1 MHQRA
6 DHRTQ
11 GFSPARR
18 YGGNSGRIRG
28 LDGTPQRREGSSMK
42 VKLPVRKAIL
52 NRRTYEAPA
61 EGRSDKLRL
70 DFNENTSGC
79 SPAVLRALAKLTS
92 KQLAMYPEYQ
102 LPTRRVARYFGVRS
116 EELLLTNGGDDA
128 LRVFFDTFVE
138 PGSGILICE
147 PTFPMYRYY
156 AEIYGA
162 RISVLR
168 YGSEMEFPLEGVIA
182 ALRKKPCVLFIANPN
197 NPTGTL
203 LQKDDLRRIL
213 KAAAH
218 TAVVM
223 DEAYAEFSGFSVV
236 RWIRK
241 YPQLFVARTFSKVA
255 GLAALRLGAVIACK
269 ESLALVRRAM
279 PPFPVNLASLVAAEA
294 ALSDGATMRRYV
306 LQVQHLRRWFA
317 AELEKLVVKTYP
329 SGGNFLLANFGPSG
343 PALFQK
349 LEKQGILL
357 RERSKDIGP
366 GFVRITI
373 GTQSEMQRLL
383 KTIRKEWKTSA

>member
-1 MHQRA
+1 
-6 DHRTQ
+6 
-11 GFSPARR
+11 
-18 YGGNSGRIRG
+18 
-28 LDGTPQRREGSSMK
+28 MK
-42 VKLPVRKAIL
+42 AHLPVREAIL

-61 EGRSDKLRL
+61 EGRSSKLRL

-79 SPAVLRALAKLTS
+79 SPAVRRALASLTT

-102 LPTRRVARYFGVRS
+102 APTRRIARYFGARP

-138 PGSGILICE
+138 ASSHILICE

-156 AEIYGA
+156 GEIYGA
-162 RISVLR
+162 RISALR

-182 ALRKKPCVLFIANPN
+182 ALRKKPRVLFIANPN

-203 LQKDDLRRIL
+203 LQKEALRRIL
-213 KAAAH
+213 KAATH

-236 RWIRK
+236 RWIKK

-255 GLAALRLGAVIACK
+255 GLAALRLGAVIASK
-269 ESLALVRRAM
+269 ESLALVRRAVS
-279 PPFPVNLASLVAAEA
+279 PFPVNLAALVAAEA
-294 ALSDGATMRRYV
+294 ALNDRATMQGYV
-306 LQVQHLRRWFA
+306 NGVKRLRPWFA
-317 AELEKLVVKTYP
+317 AELEKFGVKTYP
-329 SGGNFLLANFGPSG
+329 SAGNFLLANFGPSG
-343 PALFQK
+343 PALFKK
-349 LEKQGILL
+349 LERQGILL

-366 GFVRITI
+366 GFVRISI
-373 GTQSEMQRLL
+373 GTPSEMKRFL
-383 KTIRKEWKTSA
+383 KTIRKEWRTPA

>member
-1 MHQRA
+1 
-6 DHRTQ
+6 
-11 GFSPARR
+11 
-18 YGGNSGRIRG
+18 
-28 LDGTPQRREGSSMK
+28 MK
-42 VKLPVRKAIL
+42 VHLPVRKAIL

-70 DFNENTSGC
+70 DFNENTTGC
-79 SPAVLRALAKLTS
+79 SPAVRRALAKLTA

-102 LPTRRVARYFGVRS
+102 APTQRIARHLGVRP

-138 PGSGILICE
+138 SGSSILICE

-162 RISVLR
+162 RISMLR
-168 YGSEMEFPLEGVIA
+168 YGREMEFPLEGVIA
-182 ALRKKPCVLFIANPN
+182 ALRKKPRVLFIANPN

-203 LQKDDLRRIL
+203 LQEEELRRIL
-213 KAAAH
+213 KAATD

-223 DEAYAEFSGFSVV
+223 DEAYAEFSGFSAMP
-236 RWIRK
+236 WIRK
-241 YPQLFVARTFSKVA
+241 YPQLFVAKTFSKVA
-255 GLAALRLGAVIACK
+255 GLAALRLGAVVACE

-279 PPFPVNLASLVAAEA
+279 PPFPVNLAALVAAEA
-294 ALSDGATMRRYV
+294 ALNDRVTMQRYV
-306 LQVQHLRRWFA
+306 NEVKRLRAWFS
-317 AELEKLVVKTYP
+317 AEFEKLDVKTYP
-329 SGGNFLLANFGPSG
+329 SAGNFLLANFGPSG

-357 RERSKDIGP
+357 RDRSKDMGP

-373 GTQSEMQRLL
+373 GTQSEMRCLL
-383 KTIRKEWKTSA
+383 KTIRKEWKAQA